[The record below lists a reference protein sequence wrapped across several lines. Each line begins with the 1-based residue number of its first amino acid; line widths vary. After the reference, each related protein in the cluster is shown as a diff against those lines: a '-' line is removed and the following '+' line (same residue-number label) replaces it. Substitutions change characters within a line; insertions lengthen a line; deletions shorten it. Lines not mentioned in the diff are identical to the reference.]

1 MPPTLALDASATQ
14 QDAHVTLD
22 FLMRRMRQKTDF
34 PALGASITRIQSLST
49 SETENLHTLSE
60 EILKDVAL
68 TQKLLRV
75 VNAARYR
82 DAGMDPISTVSRAV
96 TLVGMAGIRNVALS
110 LMLVEHMDDKQHAR
124 QLKEEFLRT
133 VMSGTVASEL
143 CANARRAEEAFVAA
157 LFRSLGRLLVEYYL
171 PEDATQVRDLIK
183 ASMGALSDE
192 DASVRVM
199 GMGFESLG
207 QAVGEEWG
215 LPTEILGHMRAPQ
228 GRMPSKPMG
237 PTPEQLSWLA
247 SLACEISRTMLLSE
261 PTELGSK
268 FSALES
274 QYATPLALARG
285 EINDAAFRARKKLSE
300 LASALEMH
308 VPQGDPAERLLDSFY
323 EDVPSPEANQ
333 MASVDELGLGTEHN
347 DFGDLDLDLML
358 DVGHDPVR
366 ILNSGIQDVANTL
379 ADDFKL
385 TEVLQMI
392 LETVLR
398 AFECHRVVLCLRD
411 VKSGQL
417 VGRIALGE
425 GAESIR
431 PLFNIP
437 LDSGQGPPH
446 LFSAACMKGVD
457 TLIKNAA
464 QDNIVNRL
472 PVWFRDRVQAPTFLL
487 LPLVM
492 KRQGVE
498 TVMGMIYADKMR
510 ADSLQVD
517 QHQLSL
523 LNTLRKQAIMAFKQ
537 ASSSR

>member
-1 MPPTLALDASATQ
+1 MPPTFAPAAAANRE
-14 QDAHVTLD
+14 DAHVTLD

-34 PALGASITRIQSLST
+34 PALGASISRIQSLSS
-49 SETENLHTLSE
+49 SETENLHTLSD

-75 VNAARYR
+75 VNAARFR

-133 VMSGTVASEL
+133 VMAGTVASEL
-143 CANARRAEEAFVAA
+143 SPNPRRAEEAFVAA

-171 PEDATQVRDLIK
+171 PEDASQVRDLVRN
-183 ASMGALSDE
+183 SQGAISDE
-192 DASVRVM
+192 DASIRVM

-207 QAVGEEWG
+207 LAVGKEWG
-215 LPTEILGHMRAPQ
+215 LPSDILAHMRSPVGALPQ
-228 GRMPSKPMG
+228 KSLAAQ
-237 PTPEQLSWLA
+237 PEQMGWLA
-247 SLACEISRTMLLSE
+247 SLSCDIARTMLMAD
-261 PTELGSK
+261 PTELGEQ
-268 FSALES
+268 FSALER
-274 QYATPLALARG
+274 QYAVPLELRHG
-285 EINDAAFRARKKLSE
+285 QINDAAFRARQKLAD
-300 LASALEMH
+300 LASALELN
-308 VPQGDPAERLLDSFY
+308 VPAGDPAERLLNSFY
-323 EDVPSPEANQ
+323 EEVPNPEANDL
-333 MASVDELGLGTEHN
+333 ATADDLGLTCEHT
-347 DFGDLDLDLML
+347 DFASLDGPLALP
-358 DVGHDPVR
+358 HDPVG

-379 ADDFKL
+379 VDDFKL

-411 VKSGQL
+411 VKTGQL

-437 LDSGQGPPH
+437 LDARQSSPH
-446 LFSAACMKGVD
+446 LFSAACIKGVD

-472 PVWFRDRVQAPTFLL
+472 PIWFRDRVQAPTFLL

-492 KRQGVE
+492 KRQGSE

-517 QHQLSL
+517 QQQLSL
-523 LNTLRKQAIMAFKQ
+523 LHTLRNQAIMAFKQ
-537 ASSSR
+537 ASSGR

>member
-1 MPPTLALDASATQ
+1 MPPTFAPAAAANRE
-14 QDAHVTLD
+14 DAHVTLD
-22 FLMRRMRQKTDF
+22 FLLRRMRQKTDF
-34 PALGASITRIQSLST
+34 PALGASITRIQSLSS
-49 SETENLHTLSE
+49 SETENLHTLSD

-133 VMSGTVASEL
+133 VMAGTVASEL
-143 CANARRAEEAFVAA
+143 SPNPRRAEEAFVAA

-171 PEDATQVRDLIK
+171 PEDASQVRDLVRN
-183 ASMGALSDE
+183 SQGAISDE
-192 DASVRVM
+192 DASIRVM

-207 QAVGEEWG
+207 LAVGKEWG
-215 LPTEILGHMRAPQ
+215 LPSDILAHMRSPVGALPQ
-228 GRMPSKPMG
+228 KSLAAQ
-237 PTPEQLSWLA
+237 PEQMGWLA
-247 SLACEISRTMLLSE
+247 SLSCDIARTMLMAD
-261 PTELGSK
+261 PTELGEQ
-268 FSALES
+268 FSALER
-274 QYATPLALARG
+274 QYAVPLELRHG
-285 EINDAAFRARKKLSE
+285 QINDAAFRARQKLAD
-300 LASALEMH
+300 LASALELN
-308 VPQGDPAERLLDSFY
+308 VPAGDPAERLLNSFY
-323 EDVPSPEANQ
+323 EEVPNPEANDL
-333 MASVDELGLGTEHN
+333 ATADDLGLTCEHT
-347 DFGDLDLDLML
+347 DFASLDGPLALP
-358 DVGHDPVR
+358 HDPVG

-379 ADDFKL
+379 VDDFKL

-411 VKSGQL
+411 VKTGQL

-437 LDSGQGPPH
+437 LDARQSSPH
-446 LFSAACMKGVD
+446 LFSAACIKGVD
-457 TLIKNAA
+457 TLTKNAA

-472 PVWFRDRVQAPTFLL
+472 PIWFRDRVQAPTFLL

-492 KRQGVE
+492 KRQGSE

-517 QHQLSL
+517 QQQLSL
-523 LNTLRKQAIMAFKQ
+523 LHTLRNQAIMAFKQ
-537 ASSSR
+537 ASSGR

>member
-1 MPPTLALDASATQ
+1 MPPTFAPAAAANRE
-14 QDAHVTLD
+14 DAHVTLD

-34 PALGASITRIQSLST
+34 PALGASISRIQSLSS
-49 SETENLHTLSE
+49 SETENLHTLSD

-75 VNAARYR
+75 VNAARFR

-133 VMSGTVASEL
+133 VMAGTVASEL
-143 CANARRAEEAFVAA
+143 SPNPRRAEEAFVAA

-171 PEDATQVRDLIK
+171 PEDASQVRDLVRN
-183 ASMGALSDE
+183 SQGAISDE
-192 DASVRVM
+192 DASIRVM

-207 QAVGEEWG
+207 LAVGKEWG
-215 LPTEILGHMRAPQ
+215 LPSDILAHMRSPVGALPQ
-228 GRMPSKPMG
+228 KSLAAQ
-237 PTPEQLSWLA
+237 PEQMGWLA
-247 SLACEISRTMLLSE
+247 SLSCDIARTMLMAD
-261 PTELGSK
+261 PTELGEQ
-268 FSALES
+268 FSALER
-274 QYATPLALARG
+274 QYAVPLELRHG
-285 EINDAAFRARKKLSE
+285 QINDAAFRARQKLAD
-300 LASALEMH
+300 LASALELN
-308 VPQGDPAERLLDSFY
+308 VPAGDPAERLLNSFY
-323 EDVPSPEANQ
+323 EEVPNPEANDL
-333 MASVDELGLGTEHN
+333 ATADDLGLTCEHT
-347 DFGDLDLDLML
+347 DFASLDGPLALP
-358 DVGHDPVR
+358 HDPVG

-379 ADDFKL
+379 VDDFKL

-411 VKSGQL
+411 VKTGQL

-437 LDSGQGPPH
+437 LDARQSSPH
-446 LFSAACMKGVD
+446 LFSAACIKGVD

-472 PVWFRDRVQAPTFLL
+472 PIWFRDRVQAPTFLL

-492 KRQGVE
+492 KRQGSE

-517 QHQLSL
+517 QQQLSQL
-523 LNTLRKQAIMAFKQ
+523 HTLRNQAIMAFKQ
-537 ASSSR
+537 ASSGR

>member
-1 MPPTLALDASATQ
+1 MPPTLVPAAAANRD
-14 QDAHVTLD
+14 DAHVTLD
-22 FLMRRMRQKTDF
+22 FLLRRMRQKTDF
-34 PALGASITRIQSLST
+34 PALGSSITRIQSLSS
-49 SETENLHTLSE
+49 SETENLHTLSD

-110 LMLVEHMDDKQHAR
+110 LMLVEHMEDKQHAR

-133 VMSGTVASEL
+133 VMAGTVASEL
-143 CANARRAEEAFVAA
+143 SPNPRRAEEAFVAA

-171 PEDATQVRDLIK
+171 PEDAQQVRELVKDSL
-183 ASMGALSDE
+183 GALSDE
-192 DASVRVM
+192 DASIRVM

-207 QAVGEEWG
+207 LAVGKEWG
-215 LPTEILGHMRAPQ
+215 LPTDILSHMRAPTGALPHTSLAAQ
-228 GRMPSKPMG
+228 
-237 PTPEQLSWLA
+237 PEQMGWLA
-247 SLACEISRTMLLSE
+247 SLSCEIARTMLIAE
-261 PTELGSK
+261 PTELGDR
-268 FSALES
+268 FSALER
-274 QYATPLALARG
+274 QYALPLELRHG
-285 EINDAAFRARKKLSE
+285 QINDAAFRARQKLSD
-300 LASALEMH
+300 LASALELH
-308 VPQGDPAERLLDSFY
+308 VPAGDPAERLLNHFY
-323 EDVPSPEANQ
+323 EDVPNPEAN
-333 MASVDELGLGTEHN
+333 ALVSPDDLGLSGEHT
-347 DFGDLDLDLML
+347 DFACLDGPLALA
-358 DVGHDPVR
+358 HDPVG

-398 AFECHRVVLCLRD
+398 AFDCHRVVFCLRD

-425 GAESIR
+425 GAEAIR

-437 LDSGQGPPH
+437 LDARQGSPH
-446 LFSAACMKGVD
+446 LFSAACIKGVD

-464 QDNIVNRL
+464 QDNIVQRL
-472 PVWFRDRVQAPTFLL
+472 PIWFRDRVQAPTFLL

-492 KRQGVE
+492 KRQGSE

-510 ADSLQVD
+510 ADSLQID
-517 QHQLSL
+517 QQQLSL
-523 LNTLRKQAIMAFKQ
+523 LHTLRKQAIMAFKQ

>member
-1 MPPTLALDASATQ
+1 MPPSLAPDSAATRE
-14 QDAHVTLD
+14 DAHVTLD

-34 PALGASITRIQSLST
+34 PALGASISRIQSLSS
-49 SETENLHTLSE
+49 SETENLHTLSD

-75 VNAARYR
+75 VNAARFR

-133 VMSGTVASEL
+133 VMAGTVASEL
-143 CANARRAEEAFVAA
+143 SPNPRRAEEAFVAA

-171 PEDATQVRDLIK
+171 PEDASQVRDLVRN
-183 ASMGALSDE
+183 SQGAISDE
-192 DASVRVM
+192 DASIRVM

-207 QAVGEEWG
+207 LAVGKEWG
-215 LPTEILGHMRAPQ
+215 LPSDILAHMRSPVGALPQ
-228 GRMPSKPMG
+228 KSLAAQ
-237 PTPEQLSWLA
+237 PEQMGWLA
-247 SLACEISRTMLLSE
+247 SLSCDIARTMLMAD
-261 PTELGSK
+261 PTELGEQ
-268 FSALES
+268 FSALER
-274 QYATPLALARG
+274 QYALPLELRHG
-285 EINDAAFRARKKLSE
+285 QINDAAFRARQKLAD
-300 LASALEMH
+300 LASALELN
-308 VPQGDPAERLLDSFY
+308 VPAGDPAERLLNSFY
-323 EDVPSPEANQ
+323 EEVPNPEANDL
-333 MASVDELGLGTEHN
+333 ATADDLGLTCEHT
-347 DFGDLDLDLML
+347 DFASLDGPLALP
-358 DVGHDPVR
+358 HDPVG

-379 ADDFKL
+379 VDDFKL

-411 VKSGQL
+411 VKTGQL

-437 LDSGQGPPH
+437 LDARQSSPH
-446 LFSAACMKGVD
+446 LFSAACIKGVD

-472 PVWFRDRVQAPTFLL
+472 PIWFRDRVQAPTFLL

-492 KRQGVE
+492 KRQGSE

-517 QHQLSL
+517 QQQLSQL
-523 LNTLRKQAIMAFKQ
+523 HTLRNQAIMAFKQ
-537 ASSSR
+537 ASSGR

>member
-1 MPPTLALDASATQ
+1 MPPSLAPDSAATRE
-14 QDAHVTLD
+14 DAHVTLD

-34 PALGASITRIQSLST
+34 PALGASISRIQSLSS
-49 SETENLHTLSE
+49 SETENLHTLSD

-75 VNAARYR
+75 VNAARFR

-133 VMSGTVASEL
+133 VMAGTVASEL
-143 CANARRAEEAFVAA
+143 SPNPRRAEEAFVAA

-171 PEDATQVRDLIK
+171 PEDASQVRDLVRN
-183 ASMGALSDE
+183 SQGAISDE
-192 DASVRVM
+192 DASIRVM

-207 QAVGEEWG
+207 LAVGKEWG
-215 LPTEILGHMRAPQ
+215 LPSDILAHMRSPVGALPQ
-228 GRMPSKPMG
+228 KSLAAQ
-237 PTPEQLSWLA
+237 PEQMGWLA
-247 SLACEISRTMLLSE
+247 SLSCDIARTMLMAD
-261 PTELGSK
+261 PTELGEQ
-268 FSALES
+268 FSALER
-274 QYATPLALARG
+274 QYAVPLELRHG
-285 EINDAAFRARKKLSE
+285 QINDAAFRARQKLAD
-300 LASALEMH
+300 LASALELN
-308 VPQGDPAERLLDSFY
+308 VPAGDPAERLLNSFY
-323 EDVPSPEANQ
+323 EEVPNPEANDL
-333 MASVDELGLGTEHN
+333 ATADDLGLTCEHT
-347 DFGDLDLDLML
+347 DFASLDGPLALP
-358 DVGHDPVR
+358 HDPVG

-379 ADDFKL
+379 VDDFKL

-411 VKSGQL
+411 VKTGQL

-437 LDSGQGPPH
+437 LDARQSSPH
-446 LFSAACMKGVD
+446 LFSAACIKGVD

-472 PVWFRDRVQAPTFLL
+472 PIWFRDRVQAPTFLL

-492 KRQGVE
+492 KRQGSE

-517 QHQLSL
+517 QQQLSQL
-523 LNTLRKQAIMAFKQ
+523 HTLRNQAIMAFKQ
-537 ASSSR
+537 ASSGR